1 MHSGV
6 ALRSQPSYCR
16 ENPDYELC
24 QKNILWHANAY
35 TPVPVKTIFPIGLA
49 RDGKVIYGP
58 YNSNGELWNPCDVDM
73 CNGRNMDSTHYGYVA
88 TMFFPY
94 TVGCWGPGNRG
105 ANVQPSCSA
114 NARFCDNAVMMMGSI
129 YLALATVIVSFIF
142 A

>member
-1 MHSGV
+1 M
-6 ALRSQPSYCR
+6 
-16 ENPDYELC
+16 
-24 QKNILWHANAY
+24 KNIRPLG
-35 TPVPVKTIFPIGLA
+35 IA

-58 YNSNGELWNPCDVDM
+58 FKDNGELWGPCDVDI
-73 CNGRNMDSTHYGYVA
+73 CNGRTFDATHYGYVA

-114 NARFCDNAVMMMGSI
+114 NARFCDNAVMMMGFLPMVLASI
-129 YLALATVIVSFIF
+129 MISFLF